1 MVNWIIVLIKT
12 LWLNYL
18 YMSSEQI
25 RINNPSK
32 IHTQDISKK
41 TNRVDIND
49 LMLKVR
55 NEEKKEKKENL
66 VFLGLVGSV
75 IVISGVIASL

>member
-1 MVNWIIVLIKT
+1 
-12 LWLNYL
+12 
-18 YMSSEQI
+18 MSSEQI
-25 RINNPSK
+25 KIDNLSQSK
-32 IHTQDISKK
+32 DISRKS
-41 TNRVDIND
+41 NRVDIND

-66 VFLGLVGSV
+66 VFLGLIGSV

>member
-1 MVNWIIVLIKT
+1 MIK
-12 LWLNYL
+12 LPL
-18 YMSSEQI
+18 MSSEQI
-25 RINNPSK
+25 KIDNLSQSK
-32 IHTQDISKK
+32 NISTKS
-41 TNRVDIND
+41 NRVDIND

-75 IVISGVIASL
+75 LVISGVIASL

>member
-1 MVNWIIVLIKT
+1 
-12 LWLNYL
+12 
-18 YMSSEQI
+18 MSSEQI
-25 RINNPSK
+25 KINNPIK

-66 VFLGLVGSV
+66 VFLGLVGSI

>member
-1 MVNWIIVLIKT
+1 
-12 LWLNYL
+12 
-18 YMSSEQI
+18 MSSEQI
-25 RINNPSK
+25 KINELSQSK
-32 IHTQDISKK
+32 NISTKS
-41 TNRVDIND
+41 NRVDIND

-66 VFLGLVGSV
+66 VFLGLIGSV

>member
-1 MVNWIIVLIKT
+1 MN
-12 LWLNYL
+12 
-18 YMSSEQI
+18 SEQI
-25 RINNPSK
+25 KINEVSQSK
-32 IHTQDISKK
+32 NISTKS
-41 TNRVDIND
+41 NRVDIND

-75 IVISGVIASL
+75 LVISGVIASL

>member
-1 MVNWIIVLIKT
+1 MN
-12 LWLNYL
+12 
-18 YMSSEQI
+18 SEQI
-25 RINNPSK
+25 KINEVSQSK
-32 IHTQDISKK
+32 NISTKS
-41 TNRVDIND
+41 NRVDIND

>member
-1 MVNWIIVLIKT
+1 
-12 LWLNYL
+12 
-18 YMSSEQI
+18 MSSEQI
-25 RINNPSK
+25 KIDNLSQSK
-32 IHTQDISKK
+32 NISTKS
-41 TNRVDIND
+41 NRVDIND

-75 IVISGVIASL
+75 LVISGVIASL

>member
-1 MVNWIIVLIKT
+1 MIK
-12 LWLNYL
+12 LFYK
-18 YMSSEQI
+18 SSEQI
-25 RINNPSK
+25 RINNPSN

-75 IVISGVIASL
+75 LVISGVIASL

>member
-1 MVNWIIVLIKT
+1 MIIMPS
-12 LWLNYL
+12 
-18 YMSSEQI
+18 MSSEQI
-25 RINNPSK
+25 KINELSQSK
-32 IHTQDISKK
+32 NISTKS
-41 TNRVDIND
+41 NRVDIND

-66 VFLGLVGSV
+66 VFLGLIGSV

>member
-1 MVNWIIVLIKT
+1 MIK
-12 LWLNYL
+12 LPLMN
-18 YMSSEQI
+18 SEQI
-25 RINNPSK
+25 KINEVSQSK
-32 IHTQDISKK
+32 NISTKS
-41 TNRVDIND
+41 NRVDIND

-66 VFLGLVGSV
+66 VFLGLIGSV

>member
-1 MVNWIIVLIKT
+1 MIK
-12 LWLNYL
+12 LPS
-18 YMSSEQI
+18 MSSEQI
-25 RINNPSK
+25 KINELSQSK
-32 IHTQDISKK
+32 NISTKS
-41 TNRVDIND
+41 NRVDIND

-66 VFLGLVGSV
+66 VFLGLIGSV

>member
-1 MVNWIIVLIKT
+1 MIK
-12 LWLNYL
+12 LPLMN
-18 YMSSEQI
+18 SEQI
-25 RINNPSK
+25 KINEVSQSK
-32 IHTQDISKK
+32 NISTKS
-41 TNRVDIND
+41 NRVDIND

-75 IVISGVIASL
+75 LVISGVIASL

>member
-1 MVNWIIVLIKT
+1 MIRLPS
-12 LWLNYL
+12 
-18 YMSSEQI
+18 MSSEQI
-25 RINNPSK
+25 KINELSQSK
-32 IHTQDISKK
+32 NISTKS
-41 TNRVDIND
+41 NRVDIND

>member
-1 MVNWIIVLIKT
+1 MIK
-12 LWLNYL
+12 LPS
-18 YMSSEQI
+18 MSSEQI
-25 RINNPSK
+25 KINELSQSK
-32 IHTQDISKK
+32 NISTKS
-41 TNRVDIND
+41 NRVDIND

>member
-1 MVNWIIVLIKT
+1 MIRLPS
-12 LWLNYL
+12 
-18 YMSSEQI
+18 MSSEQI
-25 RINNPSK
+25 KINELSQSK
-32 IHTQDISKK
+32 NISTKS
-41 TNRVDIND
+41 NRVDIND

-66 VFLGLVGSV
+66 VFLGLIGSV

>member
-1 MVNWIIVLIKT
+1 MIK
-12 LWLNYL
+12 LPS
-18 YMSSEQI
+18 MSSEQI
-25 RINNPSK
+25 KINEVSQSK
-32 IHTQDISKK
+32 NISTKS
-41 TNRVDIND
+41 NRVDIND

-66 VFLGLVGSV
+66 VFLGLIGSV

>member
-1 MVNWIIVLIKT
+1 MIK
-12 LWLNYL
+12 LPLMN
-18 YMSSEQI
+18 SEQI
-25 RINNPSK
+25 KINEVSQSK
-32 IHTQDISKK
+32 NISTKS
-41 TNRVDIND
+41 NRVDIND

>member
-1 MVNWIIVLIKT
+1 MIK
-12 LWLNYL
+12 LPL
-18 YMSSEQI
+18 MSSEQI
-25 RINNPSK
+25 KINELSQSK
-32 IHTQDISKK
+32 NISTKS
-41 TNRVDIND
+41 NRVDIND

-66 VFLGLVGSV
+66 VFLGLIGSV

>member
-1 MVNWIIVLIKT
+1 
-12 LWLNYL
+12 
-18 YMSSEQI
+18 MSSEQI
-25 RINNPSK
+25 RINNLSQSK
-32 IHTQDISKK
+32 DISRKS
-41 TNRVDIND
+41 NRVDIND

>member
-1 MVNWIIVLIKT
+1 MIK
-12 LWLNYL
+12 LPL
-18 YMSSEQI
+18 MSSEQI
-25 RINNPSK
+25 KINEPSQSK
-32 IHTQDISKK
+32 NISTKS
-41 TNRVDIND
+41 NRVDIND

>member
-1 MVNWIIVLIKT
+1 MIK
-12 LWLNYL
+12 LVF
-18 YMSSEQI
+18 MSSEQI
-25 RINNPSK
+25 KIDNLSQSK
-32 IHTQDISKK
+32 DISRKS
-41 TNRVDIND
+41 NRVDIND

>member
-1 MVNWIIVLIKT
+1 MIRLPS
-12 LWLNYL
+12 
-18 YMSSEQI
+18 MSSEQI
-25 RINNPSK
+25 KINELSQSK
-32 IHTQDISKK
+32 NISTKS
-41 TNRVDIND
+41 NRVDIND

-75 IVISGVIASL
+75 LVISGVIASL

>member
-1 MVNWIIVLIKT
+1 MIK
-12 LWLNYL
+12 LPL
-18 YMSSEQI
+18 MSSEQI
-25 RINNPSK
+25 KIDNLSQSK
-32 IHTQDISKK
+32 NISTKS
-41 TNRVDIND
+41 NRVDIND

-66 VFLGLVGSV
+66 VFLGLIGSV

>member
-1 MVNWIIVLIKT
+1 
-12 LWLNYL
+12 
-18 YMSSEQI
+18 MSSEQI
-25 RINNPSK
+25 KIDNLSQSK
-32 IHTQDISKK
+32 DISRKS
-41 TNRVDIND
+41 NRVDIND

>member
-1 MVNWIIVLIKT
+1 
-12 LWLNYL
+12 
-18 YMSSEQI
+18 MSFEQI
-25 RINNPSK
+25 KIDNLSNIQSK
-32 IHTQDISKK
+32 NISTKS
-41 TNRVDIND
+41 NRVDIND

-75 IVISGVIASL
+75 LVISGVIASL

>member
-1 MVNWIIVLIKT
+1 MIK
-12 LWLNYL
+12 LPL
-18 YMSSEQI
+18 MSSEQI
-25 RINNPSK
+25 KIDNLSQSK
-32 IHTQDISKK
+32 NISTKS
-41 TNRVDIND
+41 NRVDIND

>member
-1 MVNWIIVLIKT
+1 MIK
-12 LWLNYL
+12 LPL
-18 YMSSEQI
+18 MSSEQI
-25 RINNPSK
+25 KINELSQSK
-32 IHTQDISKK
+32 NISTKS
-41 TNRVDIND
+41 NRVDIND

>member
-1 MVNWIIVLIKT
+1 
-12 LWLNYL
+12 
-18 YMSSEQI
+18 MSFEQI
-25 RINNPSK
+25 KIDNLSNIQSK
-32 IHTQDISKK
+32 NISTKS
-41 TNRVDIND
+41 NRVDIND

>member
-1 MVNWIIVLIKT
+1 
-12 LWLNYL
+12 
-18 YMSSEQI
+18 MSSEQI
-25 RINNPSK
+25 KIDNLSQSK
-32 IHTQDISKK
+32 DISRKS
-41 TNRVDIND
+41 NRVDIND

-75 IVISGVIASL
+75 LVISGVIASL

>member
-1 MVNWIIVLIKT
+1 
-12 LWLNYL
+12 
-18 YMSSEQI
+18 MSSEQI
-25 RINNPSK
+25 KIDNLSQSK
-32 IHTQDISKK
+32 NISTKS
-41 TNRVDIND
+41 NRVDIND

>member
-1 MVNWIIVLIKT
+1 MN
-12 LWLNYL
+12 
-18 YMSSEQI
+18 SEQI
-25 RINNPSK
+25 KINEVSQSK
-32 IHTQDISKK
+32 NISTKS
-41 TNRVDIND
+41 NRVDIND

-66 VFLGLVGSV
+66 VFLGLIGSV